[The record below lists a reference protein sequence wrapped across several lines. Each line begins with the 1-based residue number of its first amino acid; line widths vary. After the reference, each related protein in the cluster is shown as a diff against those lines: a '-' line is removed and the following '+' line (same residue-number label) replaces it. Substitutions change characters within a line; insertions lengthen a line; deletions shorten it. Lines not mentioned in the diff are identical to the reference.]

1 MKSIKLNKL
10 NMNRLSREQLNAIKG
25 GASGYKCSCGC
36 CYANQG
42 GSNSTDNLIAN
53 YDYATTTKCDEITG
67 VM

>member
-10 NMNRLSREQLNAIKG
+10 NMNKLSKEQMRVVSG
-25 GASGYKCSCGC
+25 GAAPQCSCGC
-36 CYANQG
+36 CYVNQG

-53 YDYATTTKCDEITG
+53 YDGGLQTRCDEITG